1 MCYCGDLR
9 PFSNCCEP
17 IIKGDKTAH
26 TAEELMRS
34 RYSAYVV
41 VDVEYLVKT
50 SHLSQRKNFNRT
62 DIRAWAVANEW
73 QKLEV
78 INTKKGLL
86 DDNDGEV
93 EFKAYFLDENRKQQ
107 IHHEKSTFIRENGKW
122 FYLSGINSSKSL
134 PQNVQNRNDL
144 CACGSGKKFKKCCGR
159 N

>member
-9 PFSNCCEP
+9 PFGNCCEP
-17 IIKGDKTAH
+17 IIKGDITAQ

-50 SHLSQRKNFNRT
+50 THLTQRKNFDEV

-78 INTKKGLL
+78 INTKKGRL

-93 EFKAYFLDENRKQQ
+93 EFKAYFLDETKKQQ
-107 IHHEKSTFIRENGKW
+107 IHHEKSTFIKENEKW
-122 FYLSGINSSKSL
+122 FYLSGVNGSKSVAN
-134 PQNVQNRNDL
+134 QTQNRNDL